1 MVMASHWAQRASD
14 LAPEERHLL
23 ERWLGRSLSD
33 EETVSLNVYKPHP
46 APTGPERESLRQA
59 IISQAREIG
68 LRAPESSEQEADA
81 LVDQA
86 LADIRRKSA

>member
-1 MVMASHWAQRASD
+1 MASHWVQRASD

-46 APTGPERESLRQA
+46 APGGPERQSLRQA
-59 IISQAREIG
+59 IISQACEIG

-86 LADIRRKSA
+86 LADIRRRPA